1 MSKRPAN
8 TRSRSSKRARAGSN
22 TSSAPPPNIRQVSHY
37 IGKLQFDEDDLVK
50 LQEPLKGTWMH
61 LKMYAVTTTGDKS
74 LTLDDAFPLK
84 VTLLCD
90 GGMTEVD
97 ETHQTEGGLPALECK
112 SMEMTK
118 EGTATIQLKINVL
131 SRHFHS
137 SDGFQLR
144 VQPAMDAQVSGLEEV
159 QTPPFHV
166 VSQRLKVTD
175 LGNIRILFLKLSFF
189 FLFSSFLLFFSSL
202 LSSLLFFHNNLLLHV
217 VK

>member
-1 MSKRPAN
+1 MPKRAAN
-8 TRSRSSKRARAGSN
+8 TRSRSSKRARAGS

-37 IGKLQFDEDDLVK
+37 VGKLQFNEDDLVK

-90 GGMTEVD
+90 GGTTEVD

-112 SMEMTK
+112 NMEMTK

-131 SRHFHS
+131 SRHYHS

-144 VQPAMDAQVSGLEEV
+144 VQPAMDAQVTGLEEV
-159 QTPPFHV
+159 QTPPFNV
-166 VSQRLKVTD
+166 VSQRLKITD
-175 LGNIRILFLKLSFF
+175 LGMFENFYFFSLFLFY
-189 FLFSSFLLFFSSL
+189 LLFFSFSL
-202 LSSLLFFHNNLLLHV
+202 LLLSQ
-217 VK
+217 